1 MIFTQS
7 THIWIIN
14 TADHRFRSI
23 KDEEGGQV
31 SSIAGND
38 NHGEPCPHHTEYTS
52 TEATGRPWNEK
63 REVLVEELLCTRHW
77 YFVKKKKEEEQEEQE
92 EKENE

>member
-63 REVLVEELLCTRHW
+63 KGSPRWGVTLYATLVFC
-77 YFVKKKKEEEQEEQE
+77 KEEQE

>member
-23 KDEEGGQV
+23 KDEDGGQV

-38 NHGEPCPHHTEYTS
+38 WGERGKM
-52 TEATGRPWNEK
+52 EA
-63 REVLVEELLCTRHW
+63 
-77 YFVKKKKEEEQEEQE
+77 KKGES
-92 EKENE
+92 